1 MVTAIIS
8 FILFYFF
15 ALNAD
20 FIKSQKQKNNLLI
33 IACFILALIAGFRNP
48 YGWSDTAGYTA
59 SFQLFTNDLYNY
71 TIDDRPWGYTEK
83 GFYFLGVIVKT
94 FTENPTIYF
103 LFISCLTW
111 VFLYK
116 YFHKYC
122 ALPLIG
128 LCVYIARF
136 YSGRNMIQIRECLAI
151 PIVLLASE
159 HLVKR
164 EFWKFMIYVVIAYQ
178 FHRSALFAV
187 PLYFLNWYHF
197 KQKHIYWG
205 IIASFAIA
213 ILWGGFIKNYVSGSD
228 FFLNMARSYVQED
241 SNKAFGLGLTNPM
254 IYYQTFLLL
263 AFTFFEN
270 RFKNFKDYY
279 FLRTAYFYCTAVLI
293 VLCDFAVLSA
303 RLSTVYA
310 TLETLIIPAIILV
323 FKKEERIFAALGI
336 LGVLLVFFYN
346 NFKSYI

>member
-1 MVTAIIS
+1 MTTAIIL

-15 ALNAD
+15 ALSAD
-20 FIKSQKQKNNLLI
+20 FIKSQKQKDNLLI

-48 YGWSDTAGYTA
+48 NGWSDTAGYTVA
-59 SFQLFTNDLYNY
+59 FQYFTNDIFNY
-71 TIDDRPWGYTEK
+71 SFSDRPFGYTEK
-83 GFYFLGVIVKT
+83 GFHFLGVIVKS
-94 FTENPTIYF
+94 FSDNPTVYF
-103 LFISCLTW
+103 LFVSCLTW
-111 VFLYK
+111 IFLYK

-164 EFWKFMIYVVIAYQ
+164 EFWKFMIYVIIGYQ

-187 PLYFLNWYHF
+187 PLYFLNWFDF
-197 KQKHIYWG
+197 KKKHIYWG
-205 IIASFAIA
+205 IFASFAFA
-213 ILWGGFIKNYVSGSD
+213 FFFGDWVKNYVSNSQ
-228 FFLNMARSYVQED
+228 FFLNMASSYVQED
-241 SNKAFGLGLTNPM
+241 SEKAFGLGLTNPM
-254 IYYQTFLLL
+254 IYYQTFFLL
-263 AFTFFEN
+263 AFTFFEK
-270 RFKNFKDYY
+270 RFKGFKDYY
-279 FLRTAYFYCTAVLI
+279 FLRTAYFYCTVVLI
-293 VLCDFAVLSA
+293 VLCNFAVLSA

-310 TLETLIIPAIILV
+310 TLETLIIPATILA
-323 FKKEERIFAALGI
+323 FKKEERIFPALAI
-336 LGVLLVFFYN
+336 LGVLLVFFYT